1 MADLNDYFK
10 SLFDICILQSS
21 KFISL
26 YSKIN
31 IIINLNLPFA
41 HPRYFF
47 GGDRPSQT
55 TQFILYYIKFKK
67 II

>member
-1 MADLNDYFK
+1 MADLKK
-10 SLFDICILQSS
+10 SLFDIYILQSS

-26 YSKIN
+26 YAKIN

-55 TQFILYYIKFKK
+55 TQFTI
-67 II
+67 

>member
-1 MADLNDYFK
+1 MADLKK
-10 SLFDICILQSS
+10 SLFDIYILQSS

-26 YSKIN
+26 YAKIN

-55 TQFILYYIKFKK
+55 TRFIMSC
-67 II
+67 

>member
-1 MADLNDYFK
+1 MADLKK
-10 SLFDICILQSS
+10 SLFDIYILQSS

-26 YSKIN
+26 YAKIN

-55 TQFILYYIKFKK
+55 TEFIMSC
-67 II
+67 